1 MFGSSSVFLRTDVK
15 KSMTRVDTL
24 DVIYMVHFQQ
34 IIKLTFCQR
43 EMMIMFAIMM
53 NHSLSRN
60 KNDIPGLGAP
70 PWACNVSITWFVT
83 FHFTV
88 VLAVRL
94 LHKCDWNILEKIE
107 ILSTLHFEN
116 F

>member
-1 MFGSSSVFLRTDVK
+1 MFGSSSVFLHTDVK

-43 EMMIMFAIMM
+43 AMMIMFAIMM

-70 PWACNVSITWFVT
+70 PWACNVSITWFVS